1 MPEVAFFGDMMWE
14 YESGGSVCTDKIQEM
29 YMRLDKQG
37 RKSRTQFSHTDLYV
51 FIQKLYFKKCAL
63 TFHNINKV
71 TIS

>member
-1 MPEVAFFGDMMWE
+1 MHGQNIRDV
-14 YESGGSVCTDKIQEM
+14 YET
-29 YMRLDKQG
+29 KQG